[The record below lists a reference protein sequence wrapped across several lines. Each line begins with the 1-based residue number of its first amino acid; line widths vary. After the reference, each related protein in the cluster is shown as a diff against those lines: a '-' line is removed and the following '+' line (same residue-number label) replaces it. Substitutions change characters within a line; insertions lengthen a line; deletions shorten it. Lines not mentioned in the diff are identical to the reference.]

1 MNDGD
6 KDPIENFLAN
16 RTNGEVVLIAFVLG
30 VLLFAMGVVI
40 GQALGNV

>member
-6 KDPIENFLAN
+6 EDPIKNFLAN

-30 VLLFAMGVVI
+30 VLLFAMGVAV
-40 GQALGNV
+40 GEALGSV